1 MAVTTN
7 LYPPVIDT
15 YMPAFLQTGSCRIY
29 FALSTYNDLSEIQ
42 NAQITVRNQLT
53 NLSALDPAKY
63 PSEIKLANVSTD
75 LTRQSDDKYY
85 VEVAAADILNGF
97 QINQYYKVQIRFTST
112 EATSHSLNLPQQL
125 DSWLTTNLDKFSE
138 WSTVCLIRAISVP
151 TINLQTFATNII
163 PDIYATLG
171 SVSVIGNLSFS
182 DDEETD
188 SLKSYR
194 IKLYHELTDT
204 LLLDSGEQFSN
215 EYVDTNAIKYDINY
229 SIEENK
235 DYYFTLEYTTNALY
249 TQILT
254 YHFSCIPGSST
265 DYGLNISIKQ
275 EEENGRVKVR
285 ITRTSNSAFTGK
297 VIIRRASN
305 KNNFTTWEDMYIQ
318 SVNAIEDIDFTWY
331 DYTIE
336 NGIWYRYAVQG
347 VNTSD
352 VRASMNVASKNILA
366 LFEDIFL
373 VSKDKQLKIK
383 FNPSISSFK
392 RTLSE
397 SKAETIGSQFPFIR
411 RNGNVNYNQFPIGGL
426 IASDMDENEILISK
440 KEEYGNYYH
449 KYEDYNEEEKIPF
462 NQIDFI
468 WEKKFRDA
476 VMDFLHDDSVKL
488 FRSPTEG
495 NFLIRLM
502 DTSFSPNQ
510 TLGRQIWAFTS
521 NAFEIDE
528 CNIDNFEKYNIY
540 TRKME
545 N

>member
-15 YMPAFLQTGSCRIY
+15 YMPAFLQSTSCRVY
-29 FALSTYNDLSEIQ
+29 FSLSIYNDLDEIE
-42 NAQITVRNQLT
+42 NAQVTVRSQLT
-53 NLSALDPAKY
+53 NLSVLDSSKY
-63 PSEIKLANVSTD
+63 PSEIKLTNILTD

-85 VEVAAADILNGF
+85 IEIAATDIKDGF
-97 QINQYYKVQIRFTST
+97 KNNQYYKVQIRFTKKGV
-112 EATSHSLNLPQQL
+112 SHSLNLPQQL
-125 DSWLTTNLDKFSE
+125 DSWLTSNLENFSE
-138 WSTVCLIRAISVP
+138 WSTVCLIRAISIP

-163 PDIYATLG
+163 PNVYATLG
-171 SVSVIGNLSFS
+171 NISVIGNLTFS
-182 DDEETD
+182 DTEETD

-215 EYVDTNAIKYDINY
+215 EYVDINAINYDINY

-249 TQILT
+249 TQTLT
-254 YHFSCIPGSST
+254 YHFSCIPGTST
-265 DYGLNISIKQ
+265 DYELNISVKQ
-275 EEENGRVKVR
+275 EEENGRVKIR
-285 ITRTSNSAFTGK
+285 ITRDSNTTFTGK
-297 VIIRRASN
+297 IIIRRASN
-305 KNNFTTWEDMYIQ
+305 KNNFTTWEDLYIQ
-318 SVNAIEDIDFTWY
+318 EVNNVKNIDLTWY

-336 NGIWYRYAVQG
+336 NGIWYKYAIQG
-347 VNTSD
+347 VNSNG

-373 VSKDKQLKIK
+373 VGGNKQLKIK
-383 FNPSISSFK
+383 FDPSVSSFR

-397 SKAETIGSQFPFIR
+397 SRAETIGSKYPFIR
-411 RNGNVNYNQFPIGGL
+411 RNGNVDYSQFPIGGL
-426 IASDMDENEILISK
+426 IASDMDDNEILISK
-440 KEEYGNYYH
+440 KEEYGDYYH
-449 KYEDYNEEEKIPF
+449 KYENYNEEEKIPF

-468 WEKKFRDA
+468 WEKRFRD
-476 VMDFLHDDSVKL
+476 VVINFLHDDSVKL

-495 NFLIRLM
+495 NFLVKLM
-502 DTSFSPNQ
+502 DISFTPNQ
-510 TLGRQIWAFTS
+510 TLGRQLWAFSS

-540 TRKME
+540 TRKMGS
-545 N
+545 